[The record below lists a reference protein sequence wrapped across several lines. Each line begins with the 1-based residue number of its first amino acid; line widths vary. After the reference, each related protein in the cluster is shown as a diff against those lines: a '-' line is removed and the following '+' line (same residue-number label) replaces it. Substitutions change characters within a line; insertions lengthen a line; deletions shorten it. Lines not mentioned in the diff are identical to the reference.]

1 MISIKSDLE
10 NIPKI
15 DREIG
20 PNLFEVAFTFFNSS
34 TNSLNLFEFSHFMQ
48 INNYSHKIPREASDT
63 ERNGQRYIKN
73 TNIFPIF
80 FIFQMGIQIVFALVS

>member
-1 MISIKSDLE
+1 M
-10 NIPKI
+10 
-15 DREIG
+15 
-20 PNLFEVAFTFFNSS
+20 
-34 TNSLNLFEFSHFMQ
+34 
-48 INNYSHKIPREASDT
+48 YSHKIPREASDT